1 MQLHHQLILWISSIL
16 LQSKKI
22 FIFLYKIMIYLLV
35 KLENLKES
43 YSINNFNKEIKIVEN
58 LQNSYIF
65 EDKTGIWNKNRGT
78 FILVL
83 IIEI

>member
-1 MQLHHQLILWISSIL
+1 MQLHHQLILWIGSIL

-65 EDKTGIWNKNRGT
+65 EDKTGIWNKNR
-78 FILVL
+78 
-83 IIEI
+83 

>member
-1 MQLHHQLILWISSIL
+1 MQLHHQLILWIGSIL

-22 FIFLYKIMIYLLV
+22 LIFLYKIMIYLLV

>member
-1 MQLHHQLILWISSIL
+1 MQLHHQLILWVGSIL

-65 EDKTGIWNKNRGT
+65 EDKTRIWNKNRGT

>member
-1 MQLHHQLILWISSIL
+1 MQLHHQLILWIGSIL

-43 YSINNFNKEIKIVEN
+43 YSINNFNKEIKIVQN

>member
-1 MQLHHQLILWISSIL
+1 
-16 LQSKKI
+16 
-22 FIFLYKIMIYLLV
+22 MIYLLV

-65 EDKTGIWNKNRGT
+65 EDKTGIWNKNRGP

>member
-1 MQLHHQLILWISSIL
+1 
-16 LQSKKI
+16 
-22 FIFLYKIMIYLLV
+22 MIYLLV

-65 EDKTGIWNKNRGT
+65 EDKTGIWNKNGGT

>member
-1 MQLHHQLILWISSIL
+1 MQLHHQLILWIGSIL

-58 LQNSYIF
+58 LQNSCIF

>member
-1 MQLHHQLILWISSIL
+1 MQLHHQLILWIGSIL
-16 LQSKKI
+16 LESKKI

-65 EDKTGIWNKNRGT
+65 EDKTEIWNKNRGT

>member
-1 MQLHHQLILWISSIL
+1 
-16 LQSKKI
+16 
-22 FIFLYKIMIYLLV
+22 MIYLLV

-65 EDKTGIWNKNRGT
+65 EDKTGIWNKNRRT

>member
-1 MQLHHQLILWISSIL
+1 MQLHHQLILRIGSIL

>member
-1 MQLHHQLILWISSIL
+1 MDRLNIVTEQKDFYIS
-16 LQSKKI
+16 LQNND
-22 FIFLYKIMIYLLV
+22 L

>member
-1 MQLHHQLILWISSIL
+1 MQLHHQLILWIGSIL

-65 EDKTGIWNKNRGT
+65 EDKTEIWNKNRGT

>member
-1 MQLHHQLILWISSIL
+1 MQLHHQLILWTGSIL

-43 YSINNFNKEIKIVEN
+43 YSINNFNKKIKIVEN

>member
-1 MQLHHQLILWISSIL
+1 MQLHHQLILSIGSIL

-35 KLENLKES
+35 KLEYLKES

>member
-1 MQLHHQLILWISSIL
+1 MQLHHQLILWIGLIL

>member
-1 MQLHHQLILWISSIL
+1 MQLHHQLILWIASIL

>member
-1 MQLHHQLILWISSIL
+1 MQLHHQLILWVGSIL
-16 LQSKKI
+16 LHSKKI

>member
-1 MQLHHQLILWISSIL
+1 MQLHHQLILWIGSIL

-35 KLENLKES
+35 KLEKS

>member
-1 MQLHHQLILWISSIL
+1 
-16 LQSKKI
+16 
-22 FIFLYKIMIYLLV
+22 MIYLLV

-43 YSINNFNKEIKIVEN
+43 YSINNFNKEIKIEEN

>member
-1 MQLHHQLILWISSIL
+1 MQLHHQLILWIGS
-16 LQSKKI
+16 
-22 FIFLYKIMIYLLV
+22 

>member
-1 MQLHHQLILWISSIL
+1 MDRLNIVTEQKDFYIS
-16 LQSKKI
+16 LQNND
-22 FIFLYKIMIYLLV
+22 L
-35 KLENLKES
+35 LENLKES

>member
-1 MQLHHQLILWISSIL
+1 MQLHHQLILWIGSIL

-35 KLENLKES
+35 KLENLKDS

-65 EDKTGIWNKNRGT
+65 EDKIGIWNKNLGT

>member
-1 MQLHHQLILWISSIL
+1 
-16 LQSKKI
+16 
-22 FIFLYKIMIYLLV
+22 MIYLLV

-65 EDKTGIWNKNRGT
+65 EDKTGIWNKNRGDRKS
-78 FILVL
+78 VV
-83 IIEI
+83 

>member
-1 MQLHHQLILWISSIL
+1 MQLHHQLILWIGSIL

-65 EDKTGIWNKNRGT
+65 EDKYKCQLKNVQ
-78 FILVL
+78 F
-83 IIEI
+83 